1 MNKTSYLS
9 ILVSMACLLLPTL
22 GEAEEPWGKDV
33 ELCLPRCRE
42 TCEAPSRNDPLVRLT
57 RAVIGFHK
65 GVISPADGPR
75 SHFKP
80 SSSEYM
86 LQAVEKYGFLRGYL
100 MGCDRL
106 MRENKDPWIYRT
118 TENKYHLITKWDPVP

>member
-1 MNKTSYLS
+1 MIRLIFAFIVLTLS
-9 ILVSMACLLLPTL
+9 AI
-22 GEAEEPWGKDV
+22 AEEPWGCDSELAQRCYDV
-33 ELCLPRCRE
+33 CC
-42 TCEAPSRNDPLVRLT
+42 PSVHDDIMVQAT
-57 RAVIGFHK
+57 RSLIRFHK

-86 LQAVEKYGFLRGYL
+86 LQAVEKHGFLQGYL

-106 MRENKDPWIYRT
+106 MRENNDPWVYRT
-118 TENKYHLITKWDPVP
+118 ILGKYRLITKWDPVP

>member
-1 MNKTSYLS
+1 MIIFIRLFA
-9 ILVSMACLLLPTL
+9 LVGLACLPDW
-22 GEAEEPWGKDV
+22 AACEEPWGKDS
-33 ELCLPRCRE
+33 ELYTCRHQ
-42 TCEAPSRNDPLVRLT
+42 TPCNVICRNDPFVKMT
-57 RAVIGFHK
+57 RAVIRFHK

-86 LQAVEKYGFLRGYL
+86 LHAVEKHGFLQGYI

-118 TENKYHLITKWDPVP
+118 TESKYHMITKWDPVR